1 MPLRI
6 RDAAPADAS
15 VIADFNAAMAKETEG
30 KTLDPAR
37 LRAGVEAVLR
47 DDANG
52 RYWVAETD
60 GRVVGQLPVTYE
72 WSDWRNG
79 RFWWIQSVYVHAGFR
94 RQGVFAALYRHV
106 ESCARAD
113 GNACGLRLYVDKENR
128 RAQDTYVALGMSFPG
143 YLVMEAEF
151 PRKGE

>member
-6 RDAAPADAS
+6 RDAAPADAA
-15 VIADFNAAMAKETEG
+15 VIADFNAAMAQETEG
-30 KTLDPAR
+30 KSLGPDR

-52 RYWVAETD
+52 RYWVAEID
-60 GRVVGQLPVTYE
+60 VRVVGQVLVTFE

-79 RFWWIQSVYVHAGFR
+79 RFWWFQSVYVHPDFR
-94 RQGVFAALYRHV
+94 RRGVFAALYRHV

-113 GNACGLRLYVDKENR
+113 EDACGLRLYVEKENR

-151 PRKGE
+151 PRQGN